1 LDPGGYGFEPC
12 RNRWFEIGEAVA
24 LNYVFSDTASYSQR
38 LAVWMKP
45 HPFKPERKMRWEKH
59 QRMKS
64 RLLYPL
70 VTGWLLLISATLT
83 AHAQQGFFTRD
94 DVIKYTPDWH
104 GERFPDGR
112 PKVPDDVLDRM
123 RTVTLE
129 EAWAVLQQNGFMHQ
143 YEDGWL
149 SIHEGKVLVGRALTA
164 TWMPGRPDVQ
174 KLIETDPAN
183 AHRIGGMN
191 AWPVDMLQKRDV
203 YVCDHFGLKEGGP
216 SIGDNVGNAIYAKSG
231 NGIVYDG
238 AVRDING
245 LNELENFVAF
255 VRYYDPSHHY
265 GSLKS
270 GKLLNSTMVNING
283 PTRIGHVMA
292 MPGDVVLGRDGGVI
306 FIPPQLAEQVVKT
319 SEATHLRDL
328 FGHQRLQEG
337 KYTAGQIDAHWTEP
351 IEQDYR
357 QWLKQNE
364 DHLPFPKSRIEE
376 ILKDHE

>member
-1 LDPGGYGFEPC
+1 MKRSTAAAC
-12 RNRWFEIGEAVA
+12 SA
-24 LNYVFSDTASYSQR
+24 LF
-38 LAVWMKP
+38 LAIIALTV
-45 HPFKPERKMRWEKH
+45 
-59 QRMKS
+59 S
-64 RLLYPL
+64 R
-70 VTGWLLLISATLT
+70 SE
-83 AHAQQGFFTRD
+83 AQQGFFTPQ
-94 DVIKYTPDWH
+94 DVIKYTPGWH

-112 PKVPDDVLDRM
+112 PKVPDDILDRM
-123 RTVTLE
+123 KTVTLE

-183 AHRIGGMN
+183 ARRVGGMN

-203 YVCDHFGLKEGGP
+203 YVCDHFGLKEAGP

-265 GSLKS
+265 GSLKT
-270 GKLLNSTMVNING
+270 GKLLNSTMVSING
-283 PTRIGHVMA
+283 PTRIGRVMA

-328 FGHQRLQEG
+328 FGHRRLQEG
-337 KYTAGQIDAHWTEP
+337 KYTAGQIDARWNDT

-357 QWLKQNE
+357 QWLKENE
-364 DHLPFPKSRIEE
+364 DHLPFPKSRIEQ